1 MFDIGWSEILVI
13 MVVVLLVVGPKD
25 LPRVVR
31 TFGQWTGKARGYAR
45 DFQRTIEEAAEEN
58 ELAAVRKEIEL
69 ANRELADIQRQKVD
83 LDGKVDIDPVEPADP
98 QAAQF
103 SGGAVSSANSIG
115 GSAPAAPAVEASAL
129 KPPPSSA
136 TSASAPA
143 PAPAAGPSAAGT
155 A

>member
-13 MVVVLLVVGPKD
+13 MVVILLVVGPKD

-58 ELAAVRKEIEL
+58 ELAAVRKEIEV
-69 ANRELADIQRQKVD
+69 ANRELADIQRQKID
-83 LDGKVDIDPVEPADP
+83 LDEKVTIDPEPADP

-103 SGGAVSSANSIG
+103 KGGAMASAAGTSV
-115 GSAPAAPAVEASAL
+115 AATAESAL
-129 KPPPSSA
+129 KPAPSTSESSA
-136 TSASAPA
+136 PV
-143 PAPAAGPSAAGT
+143 APAAGPSAAGT

>member
-13 MVVVLLVVGPKD
+13 MVVILLVVGPKD

-58 ELAAVRKEIEL
+58 ELAAVRKEIEV

-83 LDGKVDIDPVEPADP
+83 LDGKVAVDPEPADP

-103 SGGAVSSANSIG
+103 SGGTTANAIG
-115 GSAPAAPAVEASAL
+115 GSAPASAEAAL
-129 KPPPSSA
+129 KPAPSPA
-136 TSASAPA
+136 PAASASPAPA
-143 PAPAAGPSAAGT
+143 APAAGPSAAGT

>member
-83 LDGKVDIDPVEPADP
+83 LDGKVDIDPEPADP

-103 SGGAVSSANSIG
+103 SGGAVSSNNSIG
-115 GSAPAAPAVEASAL
+115 ASAPAAPAAEASAL
-129 KPPPSSA
+129 KPPPV
-136 TSASAPA
+136 SAPA
-143 PAPAAGPSAAGT
+143 SASGPSTAGT